1 LSKYYELLQ
10 RVSVDGGGENLAFP
24 PPAPPTSAPR
34 TYEMRP
40 VPDAH
45 VLSREELVK
54 LIQSLFLQP
63 GKDSPKVIVF
73 TGADSG
79 VGCSSICA
87 GAAEALAAH
96 VTEPVCLVDSN
107 LRYPSLHLCL
117 GVDNTRGL
125 SEALMNPDPI
135 QEFVRKMPGGGLWLL
150 SSGLNSSTSTGTM
163 NASRLAERVGELRK
177 EFPFVL
183 MDSPPVNV
191 YSDAISLGQ
200 SADGVLLVVSAHK
213 TRKEAARRAK
223 ESLEI
228 AGARLLGAVM
238 NNRTYPI
245 PQGIYDRL

>member
-1 LSKYYELLQ
+1 
-10 RVSVDGGGENLAFP
+10 
-24 PPAPPTSAPR
+24 
-34 TYEMRP
+34 MRP

-54 LIQSLFLQP
+54 LIQTLFLLP
-63 GKDSPKVIVF
+63 GKKSPKVVVF
-73 TGADSG
+73 TGAEAG
-79 VGCSSICA
+79 AGCSSICA

-96 VTEPVCLVDSN
+96 VTDPVCLVDSN

-117 GVDNTRGL
+117 GVENSRGL
-125 SEALMNPDPI
+125 GEALVHPEPI
-135 QEFVRKMPGGGLWLL
+135 QEYVRKIPGGGLWLL
-150 SSGLNSSTSTGTM
+150 SSGLNSSPHTGTM
-163 NASRLAERVGELRK
+163 NSSRSAARVEELRQ

-183 MDSPPVNV
+183 MDSPRVNV

-200 SADGVLLVVSAHK
+200 AADGVVLVVSAHS
-213 TRKEAARRAK
+213 TRKEAARKAK

-228 AGARLLGAVM
+228 AGVRLLGAVM